1 MLSPFLVSP
10 MKIHYTLTLILLPN
24 LPTPASWP
32 ASDSAV
38 GISPKWSGTQGDW
51 NQVGNRIGVTDR
63 QALSGE
69 AVAAAAKSL
78 PQGSDYIHNQEETI
92 FSWQVTHLSS
102 SLNLTQI

>member
-1 MLSPFLVSP
+1 M
-10 MKIHYTLTLILLPN
+10 
-24 LPTPASWP
+24 
-32 ASDSAV
+32 
-38 GISPKWSGTQGDW
+38 
-51 NQVGNRIGVTDR
+51 TDR

>member
-1 MLSPFLVSP
+1 MPS
-10 MKIHYTLTLILLPN
+10 YAADRT
-24 LPTPASWP
+24 
-32 ASDSAV
+32 V
-38 GISPKWSGTQGDW
+38 GIPPKWSGTQGDY

-92 FSWQVTHLSS
+92 FSWQITHLSS

>member
-1 MLSPFLVSP
+1 MPS
-10 MKIHYTLTLILLPN
+10 YAADRT
-24 LPTPASWP
+24 
-32 ASDSAV
+32 V
-38 GISPKWSGTQGDW
+38 GIPPKWSGTQGDW

-69 AVAAAAKSL
+69 AAAAATKSL
-78 PQGSDYIHNQEETI
+78 PQGSDYTHNQEETI